1 MDTNVNEEV
10 DMDLLVK
17 DNPDPIDDYKE
28 EVNKEVE
35 EQNPDPDQVVKADLE
50 MDPAAAT
57 EAFIRKRFGL
67 SSEDLEEQAAVQEEA
82 GEELVENATA
92 EPVADEDDIFGVEE
106 PVATEETTVTVVP
119 PAGGETVVTD
129 DGGVDVPAADVGTDT
144 EVAVTDDT
152 AAVDEPISVEPE
164 TTAEVA
170 ALENLRALF
179 SREDDDPTA
188 ADDAGVDGDQP
199 DVSLNVETP
208 NNNVDI
214 DLEDKAVTIEPVDE
228 DSEEPADDGNS
239 DDVPSPETS
248 DEDEST
254 EEEESSEGPSE
265 EGGESEGGEEETDNS
280 AESWWLI

>member
-82 GEELVENATA
+82 GEEIVENAIA
-92 EPVADEDDIFGVEE
+92 EPVADEDDVLGVEE

-144 EVAVTDDT
+144 EVAATDNT
-152 AAVDEPISVEPE
+152 VAVDEPISVEPE

-179 SREDDDPTA
+179 SKEDDDPTA
-188 ADDAGVDGDQP
+188 ADDAGVDEDQP

-228 DSEEPADDGNS
+228 GSEEPADD
-239 DDVPSPETS
+239 DVPAPETS
-248 DEDEST
+248 DEDESG
-254 EEEESSEGPSE
+254 EEYESSEGSGE

>member
-82 GEELVENATA
+82 GEEIVENAIA
-92 EPVADEDDIFGVEE
+92 EPVADEDDILGVEE

-144 EVAVTDDT
+144 EVAATDNT
-152 AAVDEPISVEPE
+152 VAVDEPISVEPE

-179 SREDDDPTA
+179 SKEDDDPTA
-188 ADDAGVDGDQP
+188 ADDAGVDEDQP

-228 DSEEPADDGNS
+228 GSEEPADD
-239 DDVPSPETS
+239 DVPAPETS
-248 DEDEST
+248 DEDESG
-254 EEEESSEGPSE
+254 EEYESSEGSGE